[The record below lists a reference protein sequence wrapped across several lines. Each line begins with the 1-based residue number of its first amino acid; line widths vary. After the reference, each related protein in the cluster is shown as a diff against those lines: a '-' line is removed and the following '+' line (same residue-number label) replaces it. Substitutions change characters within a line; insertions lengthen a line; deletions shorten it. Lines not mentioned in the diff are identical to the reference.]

1 MKVIYL
7 EVSDDRLKALN
18 TLYTDFFQND
28 YIVYRGDG
36 FEFNQERVKELKNE
50 DPSCSILTNDD
61 QFIDSFYC
69 WEVRAD
75 SKDYHNLYFNVGGKL
90 VRVQDTTSKELC
102 YAHNLKKLYE
112 RGEIGKEVRNAFI

>member
-36 FEFNQERVKELKNE
+36 FEFNQERLKIKNE

-69 WEVRAD
+69 WEVCRL
-75 SKDYHNLYFNVGGKL
+75 KDYHNLYFNVGGKL
-90 VRVQDTTSKELC
+90 VRYRLPLQKSCVMIT
-102 YAHNLKKLYE
+102 
-112 RGEIGKEVRNAFI
+112 I

>member
-18 TLYTDFFQND
+18 TLYTNFLQND

-50 DPSCSILTNDD
+50 NPSCSILTNDD

-69 WEVRAD
+69 WED

-90 VRVQDTTSKELC
+90 VRVQDTTSKELR
-102 YAHNLKKLYE
+102 YTHNLKKLYE
-112 RGEIGKEVRNAFI
+112 RGEIGKEV